1 MTVSAPDATQWS
13 TLQVGNIP
21 GETSRYQLEHF
32 FSDIG
37 PVKKCFTVKP
47 REGKTSTIGFV
58 TFAMAEDCKSALNME
73 NPELEGVKLSLKMAP
88 DRKIYGDKK
97 KGGGPG
103 VQEPSTKI
111 SKNKARLVIRNL
123 SFKADDDSLKEHFA
137 KFGPVVDVNILKKGD
152 GKMVGCAFVEFK
164 KIEFANAAIK
174 GANGSKFLNR
184 PIAVDWAVPKEVFAS
199 KKEEEVKDEVK
210 DEEIKDEEIKE
221 EVEDSEGEKM
231 DQDGSE
237 DEDVKEEEDDDS
249 EDEEE
254 DIDEGQEEE
263 EYDEDV
269 TQAPPAHN
277 LKMGHDINEG
287 KTVFI
292 RNISYDSAEED
303 LSAMMEECFGPIVF
317 AKLVWDKAM
326 GHPRGTGFVKF
337 KKREDA
343 VKCVEVAEGKDGVFL
358 DNRQLNI
365 LMAKEKGDVE
375 AIQKERKEKEPKDN
389 RNLYLAREGI
399 IREGTAA
406 AEGVSKSD
414 MDRRKVVQKQKKQ
427 MLSNLNMFVSST
439 RICVRNL
446 PPYIDDAK
454 LRSIFAK
461 NVPKSAKIVEAK
473 VMKDNKNEDKAKQIS
488 KGFGFVGFSEHEDAL
503 LALRNTNNNPTIFTN
518 DRRPIVEFA
527 IENRQALL
535 ARQKRLEKSR
545 EKNPNSKKN
554 DNKKLETVNK
564 QRDVSVD
571 KSTFSGMTSDPKQ
584 KGLPTHSGPKVRTG
598 KNKISRKDL
607 KQKELER
614 KNPKLRKKRE
624 AKMAVM
630 PNEAKAPKQLK
641 KEMRKQKKLSR
652 EAQKEKESE
661 KKFSGLVNQYVK
673 NIQSNQTV
681 VKKWFDS

>member
-1 MTVSAPDATQWS
+1 
-13 TLQVGNIP
+13 
-21 GETSRYQLEHF
+21 
-32 FSDIG
+32 
-37 PVKKCFTVKP
+37 
-47 REGKTSTIGFV
+47 
-58 TFAMAEDCKSALNME
+58 
-73 NPELEGVKLSLKMAP
+73 
-88 DRKIYGDKK
+88 
-97 KGGGPG
+97 
-103 VQEPSTKI
+103 
-111 SKNKARLVIRNL
+111 
-123 SFKADDDSLKEHFA
+123 
-137 KFGPVVDVNILKKGD
+137 
-152 GKMVGCAFVEFK
+152 
-164 KIEFANAAIK
+164 
-174 GANGSKFLNR
+174 
-184 PIAVDWAVPKEVFAS
+184 
-199 KKEEEVKDEVK
+199 
-210 DEEIKDEEIKE
+210 
-221 EVEDSEGEKM
+221 
-231 DQDGSE
+231 
-237 DEDVKEEEDDDS
+237 
-249 EDEEE
+249 
-254 DIDEGQEEE
+254 
-263 EYDEDV
+263 
-269 TQAPPAHN
+269 
-277 LKMGHDINEG
+277 
-287 KTVFI
+287 
-292 RNISYDSAEED
+292 
-303 LSAMMEECFGPIVF
+303 
-317 AKLVWDKAM
+317 M

-406 AEGVSKSD
+406 AEGVSKAD

-439 RICVRNL
+439 RLCVRNM

-473 VMKDNKNEDKAKQIS
+473 VMKDNKNVDKDKQIS

-545 EKNPNSKKN
+545 EKNPNAKKG

-564 QRDVSVD
+564 KRDVSVD

-607 KQKELER
+607 KEREKER

-624 AKMAVM
+624 AKLQVM

-641 KEMRKQKKLSR
+641 KEMRKQKKLSK
-652 EAQKEKESE
+652 EAQKERESE

-673 NIQSNQTV
+673 NVQSNQTV